1 MELENIICDILT
13 QLIIQLNTIGILYT
27 MYIAA
32 VVNVHTDAATHESK
46 KIKAKK
52 KLNIHYICNNC
63 NLKRNLY
70 TNPKYAKKKRTK
82 KK

>member
-1 MELENIICDILT
+1 MELENIIIRDILT

-46 KIKAKK
+46 KIKAKR
-52 KLNIHYICNNC
+52 NWFVHWPE
-63 NLKRNLY
+63 NLFLQ
-70 TNPKYAKKKRTK
+70 
-82 KK
+82 